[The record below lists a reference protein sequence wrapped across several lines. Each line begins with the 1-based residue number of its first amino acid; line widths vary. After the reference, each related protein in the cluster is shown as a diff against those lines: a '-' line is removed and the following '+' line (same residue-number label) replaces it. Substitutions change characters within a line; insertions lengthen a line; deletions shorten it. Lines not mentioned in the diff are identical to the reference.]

1 MTILRDNWISMNLNE
16 LVAARASF
24 LSEEMSEGQIED
36 LASEL
41 RVTLTFDTMFGM
53 IDEAIWDY
61 LDRSDKQYGQIQPE
75 PGREAWL
82 NQIEKNRKQY
92 EMVDLVSQS
101 WTIQV
106 PRLKKK

>member
-1 MTILRDNWISMNLNE
+1 MTISRDNWISMNLNE
-16 LVAARASF
+16 LVAARAAF
-24 LSEEMSEGQIED
+24 LSEEMSEGEIED

-61 LDRSDKQYGQIQPE
+61 LDRSDKQYGQIAND
-75 PGREAWL
+75 AWL
-82 NQIEKNRKQY
+82 IEMEKNRKKF

>member
-1 MTILRDNWISMNLNE
+1 MTISRDNWISMNLNE
-16 LVAARASF
+16 LVAARAAF
-24 LSEEMSEGQIED
+24 LSEEMSEGEIED

-92 EMVDLVSQS
+92 EMVDLVSPS

>member
-1 MTILRDNWISMNLNE
+1 MTISRDNWISMNLNE
-16 LVAARASF
+16 LVAARAAI

-75 PGREAWL
+75 PGCEAWL
-82 NQIEKNRKQY
+82 IEMEKNKKKFKI
-92 EMVDLVSQS
+92 VKLTSPS
-101 WTIQV
+101 WEIDV
-106 PRLKKK
+106 PRRIE

>member
-1 MTILRDNWISMNLNE
+1 MTISRDNWINMNLNE

-24 LSEEMSEGQIED
+24 LSEEMSEGEIED

-61 LDRSDKQYGQIQPE
+61 LDRSDKQYGQIAND
-75 PGREAWL
+75 AWL
-82 NQIEKNRKQY
+82 IEMEKNKKKFKI
-92 EMVDLVSQS
+92 VKLTSPS
-101 WTIQV
+101 WEIDV
-106 PRLKKK
+106 PRRIE

>member
-1 MTILRDNWISMNLNE
+1 MTISRDNWISMNLNE

-24 LSEEMSEGQIED
+24 LSEEMSEGEIED

>member
-1 MTILRDNWISMNLNE
+1 MTISRDNWISMNLNE
-16 LVAARASF
+16 LVATRASF
-24 LSEEMSEGQIED
+24 LSEEMSEGEIED

-92 EMVDLVSQS
+92 EMVDLVSPS
-101 WTIQV
+101 WTIKV

>member
-1 MTILRDNWISMNLNE
+1 MTISRDNWISMNLNE

-24 LSEEMSEGQIED
+24 LSEEMSEGEIED

-92 EMVDLVSQS
+92 EMVDLVSPS

>member
-1 MTILRDNWISMNLNE
+1 MTISRDNWISMNLNE

-24 LSEEMSEGQIED
+24 LSEEMSEGEIED

-61 LDRSDKQYGQIQPE
+61 LDRSDKQYGQIAND
-75 PGREAWL
+75 AWL
-82 NQIEKNRKQY
+82 NEMEKNRKKY
-92 EMVDLVSQS
+92 EMVDLVSPS
-101 WTIQV
+101 WTIKV

>member
-1 MTILRDNWISMNLNE
+1 MTISRDNWISMNLNE

-61 LDRSDKQYGQIQPE
+61 LDRSDKQYGQIAND
-75 PGREAWL
+75 AWL
-82 NQIEKNRKQY
+82 IEMEKNRKKY

>member
-1 MTILRDNWISMNLNE
+1 MTISRDNWISMNLNE

-24 LSEEMSEGQIED
+24 LSEEMSEGEIED

-61 LDRSDKQYGQIQPE
+61 LDRSDKQYGQTVNDT
-75 PGREAWL
+75 WL
-82 NQIEKNRKQY
+82 IEMEKNRKKF
-92 EMVDLVSQS
+92 EMVDLVSPS
-101 WTIQV
+101 WSIKV

>member
-1 MTILRDNWISMNLNE
+1 MTISRDNWISMKLNE
-16 LVAARASF
+16 LVATRAAF
-24 LSEEMSEGQIED
+24 LSEEMSEGEIED

-82 NQIEKNRKQY
+82 TEMEKNRKKY
-92 EMVDLVSQS
+92 EMVDLVSPS
-101 WTIQV
+101 WTIKV

>member
-1 MTILRDNWISMNLNE
+1 MTISRDNWISMNLNE
-16 LVAARASF
+16 LVAARAAF

-61 LDRSDKQYGQIQPE
+61 LDRSDKQYGQIAND
-75 PGREAWL
+75 AWL
-82 NQIEKNRKQY
+82 IEMEKNRKKF

>member
-1 MTILRDNWISMNLNE
+1 MTISRENWSSMNLNE
-16 LVAARASF
+16 LVATRAAF

-61 LDRSDKQYGQIQPE
+61 LDRSDKQFGQIQPE

-82 NQIEKNRKQY
+82 TEMEKNRKKY
-92 EMVDLVSQS
+92 EMVDLVSPS
-101 WTIQV
+101 WTIKV